1 MWAGSLW
8 LRIGEQRD
16 VVVAV
21 QVDTDA
27 TLDRLGMLFERW
39 IETRVEEGSAGFP
52 PAFGVRLE
60 PVRSGARYL
69 RSVPRPVP
77 QLRHGSTVIARSRRP
92 DDIVRALAQV
102 LGGVHLRR
110 RDDDRVW
117 TNRRPFV
124 REPSLVLVDVRP
136 PTLVN
141 DRQLARVGIE
151 ELAAWSVVVEGDG
164 FVSVPPPLPRLAWD
178 AIGIEAP
185 SGVARRFHLAGEVAP
200 SDARSL
206 RVEIRALVDTSGD
219 T

>member
-1 MWAGSLW
+1 VWAGTLW

-27 TLDRLGMLFERW
+27 SLNRLRTLLEPWLEAG
-39 IETRVEEGSAGFP
+39 IEEAWAGFA
-52 PAFGVRLE
+52 PAFGVLLE
-60 PVRSGARYL
+60 PVGDGAAHPRPA
-69 RSVPRPVP
+69 PRPVP

-102 LGGVHLRR
+102 LGGVHLQR

-124 REPSLVLVDVRP
+124 RNGSLVLVDALP

-141 DRQLARVGIE
+141 DRQLSRAGIE
-151 ELAAWSVVVEGDG
+151 ELAAWAVTVEGDR
-164 FVSVPPPLPRLAWD
+164 FVSVPPPLPDLAWD
-178 AIGIEAP
+178 SIGIEAP
-185 SGVARRFHLAGEVAP
+185 TGDAKRFERAGVALQR
-200 SDARSL
+200 DARAL
-206 RVEIRALVDTSGD
+206 RAEITTLFDTSGGD
-219 T
+219 